1 MIISILT
8 LILIN
13 VIWITYSMT
22 EGIREGYFAHFEEL
36 RRRKC
41 NTDINKLFKFQRL
54 LVLLSLTGV
63 SFWIFGLLQSLFVF
77 IGLFLTFSYLHNG
90 VYNCTR
96 CKLDEHNFKLGFK
109 DGETRRFFSTFRSY
123 RERTILFL
131 SGIAL
136 QVFLYIFLIN

>member
-1 MIISILT
+1 MISILT

-13 VIWITYSMT
+13 VIWITYSMS
-22 EGIREGYFAHFEEL
+22 EGIREGYFTHFEEL

-41 NTDINKLFKFQRL
+41 KTDINKLFKFQRL

-63 SFWIFGLLQSLFVF
+63 AFWIFGPLQSLFVF

-96 CKLDEHNFKLGFK
+96 CKLDEENYKLGFK
-109 DGETRRFFSTFRSY
+109 DGITKRFFSTFRSY
-123 RERTILFL
+123 KERSIFFI

-136 QVFLYIFLIN
+136 QIFLYIFLI